1 VAHWNSLYFVRRTE
15 SALRRLRQIGPFVA
29 ATLVCVPHRC
39 GYPRCHCASGKG
51 HPSWRLTYKG
61 PGQKTVTV
69 YVPVDLIEE
78 VRRWVRNYRQFKKLA
93 AAISSSQIGLVR
105 VHVRERRRRR

>member
-1 VAHWNSLYFVRRTE
+1 MAHWNSLYFFRRTE
-15 SALRRLRQIGPFVA
+15 SALRRLGQIGPFVA
-29 ATLVCVPHRC
+29 ATLVCVRHRC
-39 GYPRCHCASGKG
+39 GNRRCRCARGPG

-69 YVPVDLIEE
+69 YVPVDMLQE
-78 VRRWVRNYRQFKKLA
+78 VRRWVQNYRAFKRLA
-93 AAISSSQIGLVR
+93 ATISSSQIGLVR